1 MTGPSANTCP
11 AGPCMTKGF
20 PWPSPVP
27 GRIAFDIDG
36 VFGNVMAL
44 FIRLAREWY
53 QIDSL
58 RYEDITRYYLYDC
71 LDLAPEI
78 IDGIIEKI
86 LDYPHAL
93 EMVPFDHAVT
103 VLSRYGQSHPLT
115 FVTARTKPAPI
126 TDWVRRCLSAVDP
139 GRIRIIA
146 TGEHFRKLAVLQ
158 DLGFRYYVDD
168 HLDTCHLLYRND
180 IIPIVY
186 EQPWNQEPHPYPRVG
201 GWEELGDLLFE
212 GGIQ

>member
-1 MTGPSANTCP
+1 MIKGLPPPSAV
-11 AGPCMTKGF
+11 
-20 PWPSPVP
+20 S

-44 FIRLAREWY
+44 FIRLAREY
-53 QIDSL
+53 YRIDSL

-78 IDGIIEKI
+78 IDALIEKI

-93 EMVPFDHAVT
+93 EMVPFDQAVP
-103 VLSRYGQSHPLT
+103 VLRRYGRIQPLT
-115 FVTARTKPAPI
+115 FITARTKAEPI
-126 TDWVRRCLSAVDP
+126 TDWVQRCLSGLDP
-139 GRIRIIA
+139 ERIRVIA
-146 TGEHFRKLAVLQ
+146 TGEHDRKIEVLR

-186 EQPWNQEPHPYPRVG
+186 EQPWNQEPHPYLRVS
-201 GWEELGDLLFE
+201 GWEELGNLLF
-212 GGIQ
+212 

>member
-1 MTGPSANTCP
+1 MANDFALP
-11 AGPCMTKGF
+11 EAV
-20 PWPSPVP
+20 S

-44 FIRLAREWY
+44 FIRLAREY
-53 QIDSL
+53 YRIESL

-78 IDGIIEKI
+78 IDELIEKI

-93 EMVPFDHAVT
+93 EMVPFDEAVP
-103 VLSRYGQSHPLT
+103 VLRRYSRIQPLT
-115 FVTARTKPAPI
+115 FVTARTKAEPI
-126 TDWVRRCLSAVDP
+126 TDWVLRCLAGVDP
-139 GRIRIIA
+139 ERIRVIA
-146 TGEHFRKLAVLQ
+146 TGEHHRKLAVLRA
-158 DLGFRYYVDD
+158 LGYRYYVDD
-168 HLDTCHLLYRND
+168 HLETCHLLYRNH

-201 GWEELGDLLFE
+201 GWEEIGKLLF
-212 GGIQ
+212 

>member
-1 MTGPSANTCP
+1 
-11 AGPCMTKGF
+11 MTKGL
-20 PWPSPVP
+20 PAPSAVS
-27 GRIAFDIDG
+27 GHIAFDIDG

-44 FIRLAREWY
+44 FIRLAREY
-53 QIDSL
+53 YRIDSL

-78 IDGIIEKI
+78 IDALIEKI

-93 EMVPFDHAVT
+93 EMVPFDQAVP
-103 VLSRYGQSHPLT
+103 VLRRYGRIQPLT
-115 FVTARTKPAPI
+115 FITARTKAEPI
-126 TDWVRRCLSAVDP
+126 TDWVQRHLSDLAP
-139 GRIRIIA
+139 ERIRVIA
-146 TGEHFRKLAVLQ
+146 TGEHDRKLEVLR

-186 EQPWNQEPHPYPRVG
+186 EQPWNQEPHPYLRVR
-201 GWEELGDLLFE
+201 GWEELGNLLF
-212 GGIQ
+212 